1 MDFQLLSDIVLWNT
15 HLVGLTVKDVG
26 RYNVLCILSANLSYG
41 PRWYS
46 LVKRAIPHQ
55 ADLMVRLEF
64 VVLV

>member
-1 MDFQLLSDIVLWNT
+1 M
-15 HLVGLTVKDVG
+15 VGLTVKDVG

-41 PRWYS
+41 PRCWYS